1 MSVENSSFLESYL
14 PYLLRQAD
22 QMLSAPFYRVLADY
36 DVGRSEWRVLA
47 VLEDLGQ
54 MTVLELAAA
63 ALSPQP
69 TVTHAVRRLEK
80 RGLVTR
86 STDADDKR
94 RRMIAITGSGT
105 ELTRTLIAQ
114 ASNLEADV
122 LSEVGDMSELATML
136 GQLTS
141 RVEQSRANAEI
152 DTKAG

>member
-1 MSVENSSFLESYL
+1 
-14 PYLLRQAD
+14 
-22 QMLSAPFYRVLADY
+22 MLSAPFYRVLADY